1 MIASEILPEPDPS
14 SGVVGHVTLQPN
26 NSMSWRALKWF
37 LLFMM
42 TVSFS
47 IAITLTVL
55 GYWVVLI
62 FTTLEMAVLSY
73 CLWLCVRRSSI
84 QEVISF
90 GPETVTLEVGIDS
103 PQERHIW
110 QRFFTTIEIE
120 AAPHPWYR
128 KSVALVHRGERREVG
143 KFLPQKEQEQLI
155 KSLRELVRKADEALP
170 FRG

>member
-62 FTTLEMAVLSY
+62 FTEAPTSSQFEK
-73 CLWLCVRRSSI
+73 RR
-84 QEVISF
+84 
-90 GPETVTLEVGIDS
+90 
-103 PQERHIW
+103 
-110 QRFFTTIEIE
+110 
-120 AAPHPWYR
+120 
-128 KSVALVHRGERREVG
+128 
-143 KFLPQKEQEQLI
+143 
-155 KSLRELVRKADEALP
+155 DEP
-170 FRG
+170 GGY